1 MGWEERNKY
10 WYMKNFLLML
20 GAVAFMTACKDDGSG
35 NGGSI
40 NYEEGYKYLTSLNV
54 SDAKMV
60 YQKTATGRTRA
71 DGEENASYYKID
83 FNGEESKLIIKDSIG
98 QSHDIEIDKIIKMS
112 DKILLIT
119 PNSADVFDL
128 IPKSN
133 KDENGLDISHA
144 IPQEGEYLS
153 LVDVE
158 TEKIYKWPKEI
169 IPIDYI
175 LEGKLLLLTDNKDNI
190 YFTTGNFS
198 YNQIYK
204 LDISNFTIQSML
216 PEGQLFTNFD
226 ITGDGFIMYWND
238 DSNDKNYKVK
248 CPGGRI
254 YPITDVPFMIKD
266 ELYSY
271 KDKKIV
277 KWKTVGN
284 NEMKETVICEF
295 NNSDSD
301 NGYEVMQV
309 LNNYAKNTAL
319 LHDNWG
325 SWYEFNGE
333 TYSKVEIPQDF
344 NWYELEPGCFYTNKA
359 WYRRDNTR
367 FNKLSMTDY
376 QYSEFQILDYEI
388 QSLSASSES
397 PNIAFSGIRYMDG
410 ANVVG
415 TITETDEI
423 VIDNVAENGNKII
436 NLIPLN

>member
-112 DKILLIT
+112 DKILLIN
-119 PNSADVFDL
+119 PNCTDVFDL

-133 KDENGLDISHA
+133 KDENGLDIAHVM
-144 IPQEGEYLS
+144 PQEGEYLS

-158 TEKIYKWPKEI
+158 TEKIYKWPKEM
-169 IPIDYI
+169 IPPYDI
-175 LEGKLLLLTDNKDNI
+175 LERDLLSLTDNKGNI
-190 YFTTGNFS
+190 YFTTGYFS

-216 PEGQLFTNFD
+216 PERQEFTNFD
-226 ITGDGFIMYWND
+226 VTGDGFIMYWND
-238 DSNDKNYKVK
+238 NTNDKNYKVK

-254 YPITDVPFMIKD
+254 YPITDIPFMIKD

-277 KWKTVGN
+277 KWETVGN
-284 NEMKETVICEF
+284 NELKETAICNFEPE
-295 NNSDSD
+295 NPELKIHSCI
-301 NGYEVMQV
+301 
-309 LNNYAKNTAL
+309 NNYAKNTVL
-319 LHDNWG
+319 LQSNY
-325 SWYEFNGE
+325 SWDFYEFDGE
-333 TYSKVEIPQDF
+333 HYQLRVLNDF
-344 NWYELEPGCFYTNKA
+344 NWCENCSDNFCTNKA
-359 WYRRDNTR
+359 WYIKNNTR
-367 FNKLSMTDY
+367 FYKMDMTDY

-388 QSLSASSES
+388 QTLSASSES
-397 PNIAFSGIRYMDG
+397 SDIAFSGIRYMDG
-410 ANVVG
+410 ASVVG

-423 VIDNVAENGNKII
+423 VINNVAENGNKII